1 MVERFHGKE
10 KVTGSNPVFG
20 SVFSD
25 PFWGHFLFDFFS
37 KKYYNLRVLNNIKF
51 MLKLSQNKGIRLFF
65 SLVFS
70 SIVFLALGNNAMAIG
85 IDNPLK
91 VNDVPTLI
99 GNVIN
104 YVLGIV
110 GSLALVMFIYGGI
123 VWMTAA
129 GNEKSID
136 KGKNILMWAALGLAV
151 IFLSYALTRFVLQVI
166 GA

>member
-1 MVERFHGKE
+1 
-10 KVTGSNPVFG
+10 
-20 SVFSD
+20 
-25 PFWGHFLFDFFS
+25 
-37 KKYYNLRVLNNIKF
+37 
-51 MLKLSQNKGIRLFF
+51 MLKLSQNKGIKLFF
-65 SLVFS
+65 SLAFF
-70 SIVFLALGNNAMAIG
+70 SIVFLALGNNAMAVG
-85 IDNPLK
+85 LDNPLK